1 MNCEKNGKYKLN
13 RILGIDYGEVR
24 VGISLSDLTHT
35 IAKPFRTLKYKNLDD
50 LLVQLKDIIIENE
63 VNKLVVGVPYNMK
76 GENTKQTLKVKEF
89 ISFLESNLSYDIA
102 LIDERLSS
110 VEAEKTM
117 HKMNIKTGHNK
128 SDIDKIAASVI
139 LQEYLDSNN
148 D

>member
-1 MNCEKNGKYKLN
+1 MK

-24 VGISLSDLTHT
+24 VGISLSDLTQT
-35 IAKPFRTLKYKNLDD
+35 IAKPFKTITYKNTDNLLD
-50 LLVQLKDIIIENE
+50 QLKEIIIENE
-63 VNKLVVGVPYNMK
+63 VEKLVVGIPYNMK
-76 GENTKQTLKVKEF
+76 GEDTKQTLKVKEF
-89 ISFLESNLSYDIA
+89 ISFLESNLSYDIE

-110 VEAEKTM
+110 IEAEKTM

-139 LQEYLDSNN
+139 LQEYLDSYH

>member
-1 MNCEKNGKYKLN
+1 MK

-24 VGISLSDLTHT
+24 VGLSLSDLTQT
-35 IAKPFRTLKYKNLDD
+35 IASPFKTVIYKSADNL
-50 LLVQLKDIIIENE
+50 LNQLKEIIAENE
-63 VNKLVVGVPYNMK
+63 VEKLVVGVPYNMK
-76 GENTKQTLKVKEF
+76 GEDTKQTLKVKEF
-89 ISFLESNLSYDIA
+89 ISFLESNLSYDIE

-110 VEAEKTM
+110 IEAEKTM

-139 LQEYLDSNN
+139 LQEYLDSHH

>member
-1 MNCEKNGKYKLN
+1 MK

-24 VGISLSDLTHT
+24 VGLSLSDLTQT
-35 IAKPFRTLKYKNLDD
+35 IAQPFKTIMYKNTNN
-50 LLVQLKDIIIENE
+50 LLYQLKEIIVENE
-63 VNKLVVGVPYNMK
+63 VEKLVVGIPYNMK
-76 GENTKQTLKVKEF
+76 GEDTKQTLKVKEF
-89 ISFLESNLSYDIA
+89 ISFLESNLSYDIE

-110 VEAEKTM
+110 IEAEKTM

-139 LQEYLDSNN
+139 LQEYLDSYH